1 MIDAARIAELTA
13 RERDHFVAA
22 NPLAVAA
29 AARGNSWFGQVPF
42 HWMLDWPSP
51 VPLVAASAEGAALTT
66 IDGQTLN
73 DFCLGDTAS
82 MFGHSPP
89 ALSAAIAGQA
99 AQGLSYMLPT
109 RKSDEVSA
117 LLAATFGLPRWQ
129 VTTTASEANRAVIR
143 WCRGITGRRKILLFN
158 GCYHGAV
165 DDAFVDL
172 ESSPAR
178 GGDSGAAADEGGA
191 RHRALDEA
199 ESPLHRPAAGPPPR
213 AGEDYH
219 AAMRASLIGQVQ
231 DLRGTSVVVEFNDE
245 VALEAALA
253 GGDIACVLAEPM
265 MTNVGMVRDAPGF
278 LDRLRALCDRTGT
291 LLVFDETHTISSG
304 FGGHSN
310 AHGPMPDIMVIGKA
324 IGGGVPTAVY
334 GFTEVVAER
343 MAALNSARPAGH
355 SGIGTTL
362 SANALA
368 ISAMQ
373 AMLSQIITREN
384 YAVMLAGADRLVAGL
399 AAVIARHRLG
409 WHVTQVGARVELLC
423 SPVPPRNG
431 SEAKAGMQPALE
443 ALIHLYLT
451 NRGNLLA
458 PFHNM
463 MLVSPVTSDK
473 QIDQLVASVD
483 ALALE
488 LLE

>member
-1 MIDAARIAELTA
+1 MISAERIAALTA
-13 RERDHFVAA
+13 RERERFVAA
-22 NPLAVAA
+22 NPRAVAA

-51 VPLVAASAEGAALTT
+51 VPLMAEWAAAAMLTT
-66 IDGQTLN
+66 IDGQTLD

-89 ALSAAIAGQA
+89 ALVAAIAAQA
-99 AQGLSYMLPT
+99 EQGLSYMLPT
-109 RKSDEVSA
+109 ERSDEVAA

-172 ESSPAR
+172 K
-178 GGDSGAAADEGGA
+178 GG
-191 RHRALDEA
+191 EA
-199 ESPLHRPAAGPPPR
+199 Q
-213 AGEDYH
+213 
-219 AAMRASLIGQVQ
+219 MRASLIGQVH
-231 DLRGTSVVVEFNDE
+231 DLRDTSVVVEFND
-245 VALEAALA
+245 VAALEAAMA
-253 GGDIACVLAEPM
+253 GGDIASVLAEPV

-278 LDRLRALCDRTGT
+278 LQRLRALCDQTGT

-310 AHGPMPDIMVIGKA
+310 THGPMPDIMVIGKS

-334 GFTEVVAER
+334 GFSEAVAER
-343 MAALNSARPAGH
+343 MAALNAARPAGH

-368 ISAMQ
+368 ISAMH
-373 AMLSQIITREN
+373 AMLTSVITREN
-384 YAVMLAGADRLVAGL
+384 YAVMLTGAERLVEGL
-399 AAVIARHRLG
+399 AAVIARRRLA

-431 SEAKAGMQPALE
+431 SEAKVGMQPALE

-451 NRGNLLA
+451 NRGSLLA

-463 MLVSPVTSDK
+463 MLVSPLTLDK
-473 QIDQLVASVD
+473 QIDHLVASVD
-483 ALALE
+483 ALAQE

>member
-1 MIDAARIAELTA
+1 MTAAARIAELTA
-13 RERDHFVAA
+13 RERDRFVAA

-29 AARGNSWFGQVPF
+29 AALGNNWFGHVPF

-51 VPLVAASAEGAALTT
+51 VPLVAASAEGATLTT
-66 IDGQTLN
+66 IDGQVLD

-89 ALSAAIAGQA
+89 ALANAIREQA
-99 AQGLSYMLPT
+99 ARGLSYMLPT
-109 RKSDEVSA
+109 AKSDAVSA

-172 ESSPAR
+172 KHGHPAV
-178 GGDSGAAADEGGA
+178 
-191 RHRALDEA
+191 
-199 ESPLHRPAAGPPPR
+199 
-213 AGEDYH
+213 
-219 AAMRASLIGQVQ
+219 RASLIGQVH
-231 DLRGTSVVVEFNDE
+231 DVREASIVIEFNDE
-245 VALEAALA
+245 TALA
-253 GGDIACVLAEPM
+253 TALASGDIACVLAEPV

-278 LDRLRALCDRTGT
+278 LNRLRALCDASNT

-310 AHGPMPDIMVIGKA
+310 MHGPMPDIMVIGKS

-343 MAALNSARPAGH
+343 MAALNAARPAGH

-368 ISAMQ
+368 ISAMH
-373 AMLSQIITREN
+373 AMLSSVITREA
-384 YAVMLAGADRLVAGL
+384 YATMLSGAEHLVAGL
-399 AAVIARHRLG
+399 AAVIARRSLP

-423 SPVPPRNG
+423 SPTPPKNG
-431 SEAKAGMQPALE
+431 GEAKAAMQPDLE
-443 ALIHLYLT
+443 ALIHLYLV
-451 NRGNLLA
+451 NRGTLLA

-463 MLVSPVTSDK
+463 MLVSPVTRYS
-473 QIDQLVASVD
+473 QIDHLVGAVD